1 MSTICNSNGVYFTL
15 GSFYNDNNNNN
26 DNNNDNN
33 DNNDKSIDTYN
44 TEPLQKQTKL
54 KPRKRMLWATNNT
67 QEDTSIFACIWNLLE
82 LNNII

>member
-15 GSFYNDNNNNN
+15 GSFYNDN
-26 DNNNDNN
+26 DNN
-33 DNNDKSIDTYN
+33 DNDKRIDTYN
-44 TEPLQKQTKL
+44 TESLQEQTKL

-67 QEDTSIFACIWNLLE
+67 QDTSIFACIWYLLE